1 MASDN
6 GSLLHE
12 DFDYSIEN
20 LREQGQLK
28 QSDAIEVDQDD
39 LVNIVGNVVHS
50 QPCSHGNLFQP
61 FVGFAGNPDDLCI
74 L

>member
-1 MASDN
+1 MLSNRRMLYFPKVDSAVHILFQYGLNLLIVASQ
-6 GSLLHE
+6 
-12 DFDYSIEN
+12 YVI
-20 LREQGQLK
+20 K
-28 QSDAIEVDQDD
+28 
-39 LVNIVGNVVHS
+39 NIVGNVVHS